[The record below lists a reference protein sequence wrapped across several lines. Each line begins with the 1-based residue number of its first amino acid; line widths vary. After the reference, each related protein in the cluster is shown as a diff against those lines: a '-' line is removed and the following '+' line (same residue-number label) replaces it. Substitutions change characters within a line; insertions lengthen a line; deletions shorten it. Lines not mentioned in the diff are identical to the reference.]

1 MNPYANIYL
10 MVDKQHQR
18 DLARLYKGAQRGWAH
33 PDFPNQSE
41 YLPVRKSRIAATLD
55 RLRRR
60 QSPSGAGVKAVDAR
74 ARRVH
79 AA

>member
-18 DLARLYKGAQRGWAH
+18 DLARTYRNAQRGWSH
-33 PDFPNQSE
+33 SDYPGHSE
-41 YLPVRKSRIAATLD
+41 YLPVRKSRIAAALG

-60 QSPSGAGVKAVDAR
+60 QAPVNPVNAMDSRV
-74 ARRVH
+74 RRVH

>member
-18 DLARLYKGAQRGWAH
+18 DLARTYRNAQRGWSDS
-33 PDFPNQSE
+33 DFPSHSE
-41 YLPVRKSRIAATLD
+41 YLPVRKSRVAGALG

-60 QSPSGAGVKAVDAR
+60 QSPVNPVNAMDSRV
-74 ARRVH
+74 RRVH

>member
-10 MVDKQHQR
+10 IVDKQHQR
-18 DLARLYKGAQRGWAH
+18 DLARSYRNAQRGWSSS
-33 PDFPNQSE
+33 DFPSHPE
-41 YLPVRKSRIAATLD
+41 DSLIRKSRIAGALG

-60 QSPSGAGVKAVDAR
+60 QSPVNPVNAMDSRV
-74 ARRVH
+74 RRVH